1 MDCVRVMCRINRW
14 RARRQHIRNEHLLDH
29 LRLLPMRSYID
40 HRQLRWLGHV
50 ARMDPERLPRKFL
63 ACWCPHNR
71 PVGRPLLPY
80 GESVGNA
87 LARAGITGDWH
98 ALAIE
103 KNTWR
108 SEIRDLIDPGYRER
122 TAAARAT
129 TNARQSR
136 RRTARYRP
144 HSRPQHNNDPNPNH
158 FVFGHGWLLKE
169 GCKICPACRAVNDPV
184 GLARDLARSRAS
196 FYTNAELSAAGAPA
210 SPGGTGFILPAGFP
224 SPTT

>member
-1 MDCVRVMCRINRW
+1 MCRINRW
-14 RARRQHIRNEHLLDH
+14 RTRRQHIRNEHLLDH

-50 ARMDPERLPRKFL
+50 ARMGPERLPRKFL

-144 HSRPQHNNDPNPNH
+144 HSRPQYDDDPNPRH
-158 FVFGHGWLLKE
+158 FVFGHERPHPWPPLCGFWALSLLCTLGVWTSWE
-169 GCKICPACRAVNDPV
+169 GTAKPSSCVR
-184 GLARDLARSRAS
+184 
-196 FYTNAELSAAGAPA
+196 AELMP
-210 SPGGTGFILPAGFP
+210 
-224 SPTT
+224 